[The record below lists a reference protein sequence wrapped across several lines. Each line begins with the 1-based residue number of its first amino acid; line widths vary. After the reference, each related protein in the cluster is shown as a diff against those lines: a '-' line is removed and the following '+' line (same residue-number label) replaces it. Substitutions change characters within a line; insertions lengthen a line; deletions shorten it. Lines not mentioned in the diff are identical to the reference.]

1 MYFFDIMDYYS
12 FAGNSWLETGNSGGI
27 VGCGGG
33 PLPTDWQDFFATA
46 TATRD
51 AFYKGTY
58 EWFLASAS
66 SGYTE
71 NLDQGCSPEYLDLWV
86 NMIEKQ
92 IEYEKYFF
100 ILDKTIYLFRLNY
113 DYSLPNQSSYP
124 TYEDYFEFAYNFSSW
139 SQQTGT
145 TTDTRNMVINPFPPI
160 QFSAVSVTYDYG
172 TSFENSDLET
182 LVTNYDTAMKE
193 FMCSIK
199 NMWSVIDG
207 DTFDELWVDDNGNFI
222 PNSGTTYS
230 MI

>member
-1 MYFFDIMDYYS
+1 MYFFDIMDYYIFEANAWS
-12 FAGNSWLETGNSGGI
+12 QVGLSGSI

-33 PLPTDWQDFFATA
+33 PSPADWDDLNSTA
-46 TATRD
+46 RATRD
-51 AFYKGTY
+51 AFYKSIY

-71 NLDQGCSPEYLDLWV
+71 NLDQGCSPDYLDLWV

-92 IEYEKYFF
+92 IEYEKYFYIF
-100 ILDKTIYLFRLNY
+100 FKTIYLFKFNY
-113 DYSLPNQSSYP
+113 DYSLPHQSSYP
-124 TYEDYFEFAYNFSSW
+124 TYEDYFEFAYTTW
-139 SQQTGT
+139 GQQTGT

-160 QFSAVSVTYDYG
+160 QYSAVSVTYDFG

-193 FMCSIK
+193 YMCSIK

-207 DTFDELWVDDNGNFI
+207 DTFDELWVDENGDFI
-222 PNSGTTYS
+222 PNSGTTYCL
-230 MI
+230 I